1 MALVSLLPHCDNQ
14 EKLALLNLFS
24 LMAKDNPLVRF
35 HRCFIT
41 NPVVNHCNCSCLKP
55 AFHNYASTY
64 LVQ

>member
-35 HRCFIT
+35 VI
-41 NPVVNHCNCSCLKP
+41 
-55 AFHNYASTY
+55 
-64 LVQ
+64 